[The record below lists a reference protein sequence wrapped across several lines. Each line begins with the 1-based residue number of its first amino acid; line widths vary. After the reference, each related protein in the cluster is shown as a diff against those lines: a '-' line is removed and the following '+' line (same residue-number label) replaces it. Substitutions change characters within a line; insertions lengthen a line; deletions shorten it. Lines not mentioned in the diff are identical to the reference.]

1 MANNL
6 GSLVV
11 SLGLDAGEFT
21 KGMTKAEYQAQQFAR
36 NLERGVEAARV
47 AAIGSMAAIGG
58 AVLALDKQLQSIA
71 GFQDLADKIGD
82 SAQEVASL
90 QLAADLSGVSLDNIA
105 SASVK
110 LTTALSKLG
119 DEGEGAGKALTA
131 IGLDVAEFKQLSPV
145 AQIDAVAQA
154 LAGYEDGASKTAVAV
169 ALFGKSGADLIP
181 LFNDL
186 AEQGG
191 RQVTLTGEQITAA
204 DEYSKALTKLTSEVR
219 TLVSATAADAA
230 PAMTEMVRMLQDV
243 KDYATDGAGGFS
255 LLTLALDTA
264 KTAMQ
269 TIVVIGSDV
278 AYVFKQTGVEIGGMA
293 AQVAALASLDIKGFN
308 AISEAMKEDAARARK
323 ELDDFQKRILLNP
336 AQASFSNE
344 GRNANPKKQ
353 LAFSGAAGGKVGT
366 PVKDTALA
374 DFDRAVEANRK
385 ELQGLKELSKEQ
397 KFLDDVTAGR
407 YKNMTAAQIDSLRL
421 QEREIDNAIKMKA
434 IDKELLDAQEK
445 QAEREKR
452 DDEDKL
458 KITEQLKKAD
468 EDRVKSLVA
477 ATPNAK
483 FKDYIKDVEL
493 LEAAWTAGAISA
505 DEYREAVGTLAG
517 ENKLNEN
524 LKESK
529 SLAEELGLS
538 FTSAFED
545 AIVSGGA
552 FSDVLKG
559 LEKDIA
565 RLIVRKQ
572 VTDPLAKAVQGIDF
586 GGLLGGLFGGG
597 TSAGIGGSAGPLG
610 SFSSFAG
617 GGYTGDGARAGGL
630 DGQGG
635 YLAMLHPQ
643 ESVVDHAQGQGM
655 GGTSINQSITIDA
668 RGADAG
674 VTERIMQ
681 AMRQTKAE
689 TLAAVQ
695 AQANRGGSFARAV
708 GRA

>member
-47 AAIGSMAAIGG
+47 AAIGSLAAIGG

-154 LAGYEDGASKTAVAV
+154 LAGFEDGASKTAVAV

-191 RQVTLTGEQITAA
+191 RQVTLTSDQIAA
-204 DEYSKALTKLTSEVR
+204 SDEYSKALTKLTSEVR
-219 TLVSATAADAA
+219 TLVAVTAADAA
-230 PAMTEMVRMLQDV
+230 PAMTDMVRILGEV

-255 LLTLALDTA
+255 LLTLALDAA
-264 KTAMQ
+264 KAAMQ
-269 TIVVIGSDV
+269 TIVIIGSDV

-293 AQVAALASLDIKGFN
+293 AQVAALASLDLKGFN

-323 ELDDFQKRILLNP
+323 ELDDFQKRILLP
-336 AQASFSNE
+336 SQSVTTDAGSSA
-344 GRNANPKKQ
+344 PKKQ
-353 LAFSGAAGGKVGT
+353 LTFSGAKDGK
-366 PVKDTALA
+366 PEKDTALA
-374 DFDRAVEANRK
+374 DFERAVQANRT
-385 ELQGLKELSKEQ
+385 ELQGLKNLSKEQ
-397 KFLDDVTAGR
+397 KFLEDVTAGR
-407 YKNMTAAQIDSLRL
+407 YKNLTSVQIESLRL
-421 QEREIDNAIKMKA
+421 QEREIDKA
-434 IDKELLDAQEK
+434 ILIKAINKEIADAQEK

-452 DDEDKL
+452 DDEDKI
-458 KITEQLKKAD
+458 KIAEQLKKAD

-483 FKDYIKDVEL
+483 FKDYIKDVKL

-538 FTSAFED
+538 FSSAFED
-545 AIVSGGA
+545 AVIGGGK

-559 LEKDIA
+559 IEKDIA
-565 RLIVRKQ
+565 RIILRKQ

-597 TSAGIGGSAGPLG
+597 TAAGTAGSAGPLS

-617 GGYTGDGARAGGL
+617 GGYTGDGARSGGL

-643 ESVVDHAQGQGM
+643 ESVVDHAQGQGI

-695 AQANRGGSFARAV
+695 SQANRGGSFARAV